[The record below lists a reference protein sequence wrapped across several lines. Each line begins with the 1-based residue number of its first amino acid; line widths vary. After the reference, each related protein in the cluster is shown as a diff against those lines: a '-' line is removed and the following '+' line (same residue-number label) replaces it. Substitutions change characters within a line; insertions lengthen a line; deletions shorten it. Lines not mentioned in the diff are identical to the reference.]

1 MKKED
6 RKWTKFIRDFP
17 LNFHRAFS
25 AGATYEQYFR
35 FLVLTLVTIQIS
47 PALYWELKTCNSTDI
62 GIPEECVASAFL
74 VEDAASLKMEA
85 SDSSEIFYACTSLHG
100 DSSQKTGIFIIFI
113 YIRQDQ
119 ANIILSLKSLI
130 SDWQSAKK
138 IFVSVGSSKCA
149 FQIFAICARTEFG
162 VSNRAGTISLES
174 YFLKEWSCFR
184 WSEAEYSVLELKIS
198 GLGNYTWHK
207 LIFIGWK

>member
-1 MKKED
+1 
-6 RKWTKFIRDFP
+6 
-17 LNFHRAFS
+17 
-25 AGATYEQYFR
+25 
-35 FLVLTLVTIQIS
+35 VTIQIS

-130 SDWQSAKK
+130 SD
-138 IFVSVGSSKCA
+138 
-149 FQIFAICARTEFG
+149 
-162 VSNRAGTISLES
+162 
-174 YFLKEWSCFR
+174 
-184 WSEAEYSVLELKIS
+184 
-198 GLGNYTWHK
+198 
-207 LIFIGWK
+207 